1 MGPRSPEDPR
11 VTLTQLFGG
20 NRPTAVMYV
29 PDGVSTVTHILTGTW
44 LKPPGDFTGVGVSVV
59 GEPTTRH
66 DDR

>member
-1 MGPRSPEDPR
+1 
-11 VTLTQLFGG
+11 
-20 NRPTAVMYV
+20 MYV
-29 PDGVSTVTHILTGTW
+29 PDDGNVVTHILTGTW